1 MTFSKSNVASRTLDN
16 GGPGRLCTA
25 GTQLGRDSGTWSVL
39 CGDTLSFSCITSLL
53 VALR

>member
-16 GGPGRLCTA
+16 GGPGRLSMA
-25 GTQLGRDSGTWSVL
+25 GMQLGRDGGTWSVL
-39 CGDTLSFSCITSLL
+39 CGDKLSFSCITSLL